1 MKTFMRI
8 FRVLLVF
15 CVLTS
20 VLPVSPASARWTSV
34 SARSALFSNSTAGVR
49 YYGKNPDMRV
59 PPASTTKVMTALLVL
74 EHLSLD
80 QVVKVNHPIYVQPT
94 NINLRAGEQF
104 TVRDLLFALL
114 MKSANDASIVLAE
127 AVSGSEGEFVT
138 LMNQRARELGCRNTR
153 FANSNGLPTRR
164 GAQYTSAYDMYL
176 IFRKA
181 IQNDFFRKA
190 LKIRYHKI
198 SSLGGR
204 QILLKSHNKI
214 LLKNWKQKIYGKT
227 GYTRAAQSCFVGY
240 VQKGD
245 QICIISVFGCQHRWE
260 DIKFIVERYGG
271 IDL

>member
-1 MKTFMRI
+1 MKIFRI
-8 FRVLLVF
+8 FLSF
-15 CVLTS
+15 CVVTS
-20 VLPVSPASARWTSV
+20 ILPISPVLAKWKSV

-49 YYGKNPDMRV
+49 YYGKNPNMRV
-59 PPASTTKVMTALLVL
+59 PPASTTKVMTALLAL

-80 QVVKVNHPIYVQPT
+80 QVVKVNHPINVQPT

-127 AVSGSEGEFVT
+127 AVSGSEREFVT

-153 FANSNGLPTRR
+153 FANSNGLPTKK
-164 GAQYTSAYDMYL
+164 GTQYTSAYDMYL
-176 IFRKA
+176 IFRAA
-181 IQNDFFRKA
+181 IQNDFIRKA
-190 LKIRYHKI
+190 FKIRYHQI
-198 SSLGGR
+198 ASLGGR

-227 GYTRAAQSCFVGY
+227 GFTRAAQSCFVGY
-240 VQKGD
+240 IQKGE
-245 QICIISVFGCQHRWE
+245 QICIIAVFGCRYRWE